1 MGKEINIKISIIIIA
16 ISFIVFLGIGFAAYS
31 NSLTIEPNAN
41 VISDESNFNVHF
53 SSASGSDSTAAIN
66 PTKSSTSIKA
76 NSAVL
81 TGTTI
86 SNMGATFTAPGDS
99 ITYTF
104 YVRNTGALPAYLNS
118 ITYNNVTGKSAFK
131 VCTPISGTN
140 PQTVSNACSGISIT
154 TKIGSLSSTS
164 TNSSISGHLLSKGSY
179 EKVTVTVTYS
189 SSVQTNGDF
198 TVEFGTITL
207 NYGSQD

>member
-31 NSLTIEPNAN
+31 NSLTIEPNVN

-86 SNMGATFTAPGDS
+86 SNMGATFTASGDS

-118 ITYNNVTGKSAFK
+118 ITYNNVSGESAFK
-131 VCTPISGTN
+131 VCTAISGTT
-140 PQTVSNACSGISIT
+140 QSTVDSACSGISIT
-154 TKIGSLSSTS
+154 TKVGSLSSTS